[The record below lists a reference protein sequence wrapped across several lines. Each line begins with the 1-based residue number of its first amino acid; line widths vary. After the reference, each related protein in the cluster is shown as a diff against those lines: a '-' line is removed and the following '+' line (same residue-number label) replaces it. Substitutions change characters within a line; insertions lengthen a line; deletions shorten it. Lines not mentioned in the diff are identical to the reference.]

1 MKPFKPFVLGI
12 LWFSASAFGAIGGP
26 PVGAPP
32 LPPETLPPPRTPSA
46 DPPAPGETV
55 PDRQAVRGQVDA
67 LIHSYTSEK
76 RKATLGMIHEAIALS
91 ISYGAPAY
99 NQGDRS
105 GCFHFYADTADA
117 LSEAFAADDS
127 ATDAAKAALA
137 DLKAARE
144 RTRHER
150 SSDRNAW
157 SMRYAFDKTQLAVET
172 QIVSTQGLV
181 RLGSD
186 NFTASHFP
194 EAQDAFASATRSLYE
209 LEGQP
214 PELIPVECRFAPLAL
229 ANSLFAQHEYKA
241 ASAAVLVGLHYVPEF
256 PGATIDLRS
265 LHHDPAEYEAMMD
278 DLEAKAK
285 DAPDDATTQFLL
297 GYEYYFTGKKA
308 AAKRQFEQTL
318 KLDPQHVGAKLFL
331 EFKAPE
337 QRPDA
342 PVKPGAVPPAR
353 DRA

>member
-1 MKPFKPFVLGI
+1 MKPFTPLVVGI
-12 LWFSASAFGAIGGP
+12 LCFSASAYAAIGGP
-26 PVGAPP
+26 PVPPPPTGTPPLVAPP
-32 LPPETLPPPRTPSA
+32 VDPPPTEA
-46 DPPAPGETV
+46 V
-55 PDRQAVRGQVDA
+55 PDRRAVRGQVDA

-127 ATDAAKAALA
+127 ATDAARLALA

-150 SSDRNAW
+150 NADRNAW
-157 SMRYAFDKTQLAVET
+157 SMRYAFDKTQIALESR
-172 QIVSTQGLV
+172 IVTTQGLI

-186 NFTASHFP
+186 NFTGSHFP
-194 EAQDAFASATRSLYE
+194 EAQDAFETATQSLHE

-214 PELIPVECRFAPLAL
+214 PEQIPAECRFAPLAL
-229 ANSLFAQHEYKA
+229 ANDLFAQRQYKA
-241 ASAAVLVGLHYVPEF
+241 ATDAVLVGLHYMPEF
-256 PGATIDLRS
+256 PSLTLDLRS
-265 LHHDPAEYEAMMD
+265 LHHDPAEYEAIMD
-278 DLEAKAK
+278 DLEATAKAS
-285 DAPDDATTQFLL
+285 PDDAAAQFLL

-308 AAKRQFEQTL
+308 AARRQFEQTL
-318 KLDPQHVGAKLFL
+318 KLDPNNLGAKLFL
-331 EFKAPE
+331 DFKPT
-337 QRPDA
+337 QPKPDDPA
-342 PVKPGAVPPAR
+342 KPATPAPAR
-353 DRA
+353 ERA

>member
-1 MKPFKPFVLGI
+1 MKPFTPLVVGI
-12 LWFSASAFGAIGGP
+12 LCFSASAYAAIGGP
-26 PVGAPP
+26 PVPPPPTGTPPLVAPP
-32 LPPETLPPPRTPSA
+32 VDPPPTEA
-46 DPPAPGETV
+46 V
-55 PDRQAVRGQVDA
+55 PDRRAVRGQVDA

-127 ATDAAKAALA
+127 ATDAARLALA

-150 SSDRNAW
+150 NADRNAW
-157 SMRYAFDKTQLAVET
+157 SMRYAFDKTQIALESR
-172 QIVSTQGLV
+172 IVTTQGLI

-186 NFTASHFP
+186 NFTGSHFP
-194 EAQDAFASATRSLYE
+194 EAQDAFETATQSLHE

-214 PELIPVECRFAPLAL
+214 PEQIPAECRFAPLAL
-229 ANSLFAQHEYKA
+229 ANALFAQRQYKA
-241 ASAAVLVGLHYVPEF
+241 ATDAVLVGLHYMPEF
-256 PGATIDLRS
+256 PSVTLDLRS
-265 LHHDPAEYEAMMD
+265 LHHDPAEYEALMD
-278 DLEAKAK
+278 DLEAKVKASPE
-285 DAPDDATTQFLL
+285 DAASQFLL

-308 AAKRQFEQTL
+308 AARRQFEQTL
-318 KLDPQHVGAKLFL
+318 KLDPENVGAKMFL
-331 EFKAPE
+331 DFKPP
-337 QRPDA
+337 QPQPDE
-342 PVKPGAVPPAR
+342 PVKPPAPTAPAVR

>member
-1 MKPFKPFVLGI
+1 MKPFKPLVLGI
-12 LWFSASAFGAIGGP
+12 LLFSASAFGAIGGP
-26 PVGAPP
+26 PVDTPPAPP
-32 LPPETLPPPRTPSA
+32 PVRPPSA
-46 DPPAPGETV
+46 DPSPVPPGPPAEAG

-67 LIHSYTSEK
+67 LIHSFTSEK

-99 NQGDRS
+99 NLGDRS

-117 LSEAFAADDS
+117 LAEAFAADDS
-127 ATDAAKAALA
+127 ATDAARVALA

-157 SMRYAFDKTQLAVET
+157 SMRYAFDKTQIAIET
-172 QIVSTQGLV
+172 QVVSTQGLV

-214 PELIPVECRFAPLAL
+214 PEQIPVECRFAPLAL
-229 ANSLFAQHEYKA
+229 ANALFAQHDYKA
-241 ASAAVLVGLHYVPEF
+241 ASAAVLVGLHYMPEF
-256 PGATIDLRS
+256 PSVTIDLRS

-278 DLEAKAK
+278 DLEAKANQ
-285 DAPDDATTQFLL
+285 APDDAATQFLL
-297 GYEYYFTGKKA
+297 GYEYYFTGKKGA
-308 AAKRQFEQTL
+308 ARKRFEQTL
-318 KLDPQHVGAKLFL
+318 KLDPGHAGAKLFL
-331 EFKAPE
+331 DFKP
-337 QRPDA
+337 PDQKPDE
-342 PVKPGAVPPAR
+342 PVKPGTPPVR

>member
-1 MKPFKPFVLGI
+1 MKPFKPFLLGI
-12 LWFSASAFGAIGGP
+12 LVFSASAFGAIGGP
-26 PVGAPP
+26 PVGV
-32 LPPETLPPPRTPSA
+32 
-46 DPPAPGETV
+46 PPAPPEAAPPRAPLPDPTAPGEAV

-117 LSEAFAADDS
+117 LSEAFPADDS
-127 ATDAAKAALA
+127 ATDAARVALA

-157 SMRYAFDKTQLAVET
+157 SMRYAFDKTQLAIET

-214 PELIPVECRFAPLAL
+214 PEQIPVECRFAPLPL
-229 ANSLFAQHEYKA
+229 ANALFAQHDYKA
-241 ASAAVLVGLHYVPEF
+241 ASSAVLVGLHYLPEF
-256 PGATIDLRS
+256 PSITIDLRS
-265 LHHDPAEYEAMMD
+265 LHHDPAEYEALMD

-285 DAPDDATTQFLL
+285 DAPDDAPMQFLL

-318 KLDPQHVGAKLFL
+318 KLDPDHVGAKLFL
-331 EFKAPE
+331 DFKPPE
-337 QRPDA
+337 QRPDE
-342 PVKPGAVPPAR
+342 PVKRAPTPPVR